1 MKRPAGLYSGA
12 DASCSETFGC
22 LSSGISTGI
31 QWMGSCLTALPS
43 FVQDEKRELRCQI
56 RGTRG
61 IVCQNDSMPPLGTT
75 VVLLHLREDL
85 VHGQSVHMR
94 RAILLIILLILNIFH
109 VLQLWLLE
117 FPVPQMLRQ
126 RR

>member
-12 DASCSETFGC
+12 DVSCSETFGC

-56 RGTRG
+56 RGTRA
-61 IVCQNDSMPPLGTT
+61 VMRQNDSMPPLGTA
-75 VVLLHLREDL
+75 VILLHLREDL
-85 VHGQSVHMR
+85 VHGQGMHMR
-94 RAILLIILLILNIFH
+94 RAVLLLIILIVNIFH
-109 VLQLWLLE
+109 VFHLGLLE
-117 FPVPQMLRQ
+117 LPVPQMLRQ
-126 RR
+126 R